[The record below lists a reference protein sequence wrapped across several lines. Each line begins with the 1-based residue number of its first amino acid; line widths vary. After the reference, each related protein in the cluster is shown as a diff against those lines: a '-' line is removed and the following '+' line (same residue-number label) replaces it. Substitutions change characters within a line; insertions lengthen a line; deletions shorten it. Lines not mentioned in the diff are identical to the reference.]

1 MNKTQL
7 KTVIR
12 EFLSSDKS
20 SPVIENK
27 YTDVFLEKRQE
38 YINNLLKNKRQLVK
52 RYGKDAEKVLT
63 GRATKQAKKYK
74 EDMKQQDIKELV
86 RKSLMKEM
94 ADSNIQTSVQNI
106 IDSSKYDKSDFKVT
120 SEDPN
125 EIQLR
130 YQRWARLPED
140 LRSSLEQNFNV
151 EEYELD
157 DEDTLTQ
164 YSYTITSK
172 IEETI
177 NSKKY
182 ISEREENPED
192 VIKMD
197 VPLFI
202 RMLEYARED
211 ASNDVDL
218 HEVAK
223 KVIGL
228 SSEDKVLTMDDY
240 ETIVGDMESLDE
252 DLDLGHQDNEPHM
265 IKGELY
271 RIGKYAME
279 LYKMVGEFEGK
290 GEVDFPAWWQ
300 AKITT
305 AMNNMVSS
313 KHYLDFELKEPTI
326 DNIVTVSS
334 DEEVI
339 DEKKAKKDYDGDGRI
354 ESSEEEYKGAKDK
367 AIKNAKGLAE
377 TIAKKLK
384 ESSYKAPANSV
395 EARF

>member
-12 EFLSSDKS
+12 EFLSEDKG
-20 SPVIENK
+20 SPVIGDK
-27 YTDVFLEKRQE
+27 YKNTFLNKRQE
-38 YINNLLKNKRQLVK
+38 YINALLKNKKNLVK

-63 GRATKQAKKYK
+63 GRAVKDAKKYI
-74 EDMKQQDIKELV
+74 EDMKKQELKELV

-120 SEDPN
+120 SKDPN

-130 YQRWARLPED
+130 YQYWARLPED

-177 NSKKY
+177 DSKKF
-182 ISEREENPED
+182 IAEREENPED

-211 ASNDVDL
+211 ASTDVDL
-218 HEVAK
+218 HDVAK
-223 KVIGL
+223 KAIGL
-228 SSEDKVLTMDDY
+228 SSEDKMLTMDDY
-240 ETIVGDMESLDE
+240 EAIIGEMESLNEDDWKQGDDE
-252 DLDLGHQDNEPHM
+252 SDMAHSQLKSIQSN
-265 IKGELY
+265 
-271 RIGKYAME
+271 
-279 LYKMVGEFEGK
+279 
-290 GEVDFPAWWQ
+290 
-300 AKITT
+300 
-305 AMNNMVSS
+305 SS
-313 KHYLDFELKEPTI
+313 KLMDMI
-326 DNIVTVSS
+326 DNNEQLDAWVQSKLTKAQDYLQSVN
-334 DEEVI
+334 DYLTGEEGEGSEI
-339 DEKKAKKDYDGDGRI
+339 YEKKLTKAETNKKEEIVKAMKKDF
-354 ESSEEEYKGAKDK
+354 KGPKSAMYAIATDKAKD
-367 AIKNAKGLAE
+367 LAE
-377 TIAKKLK
+377 IIAKKLK
-384 ESSYKAPANSV
+384 NK
-395 EARF
+395 

>member
-1 MNKTQL
+1 MNQKQL

-27 YTDVFLEKRQE
+27 YTDIFLEKRQE
-38 YINNLLKNKRQLVK
+38 YINNLLKNKQQLVK

-86 RKSLMKEM
+86 RKSLMKEESNDLLSQLESALKSHDWYYMMSDDNRVYKEGSQEARNIKDLVSKTGEEGM
-94 ADSNIQTSVQNI
+94 ALYK
-106 IDSSKYDKSDFKVT
+106 KYREENFK
-120 SEDPN
+120 
-125 EIQLR
+125 
-130 YQRWARLPED
+130 
-140 LRSSLEQNFNV
+140 LE
-151 EEYELD
+151 
-157 DEDTLTQ
+157 
-164 YSYTITSK
+164 
-172 IEETI
+172 EETI

-182 ISEREENPED
+182 IAEREENPED

-218 HEVAK
+218 HEVTK
-223 KVIGL
+223 KAIGL

-240 ETIVGDMESLDE
+240 EAIVGETESLDE

-279 LYKMVGEFEGK
+279 LYQMVDKFEGK

-305 AMNNMVSS
+305 AMNNMVST
-313 KHYLDFELKEPTI
+313 KHYLDFETKEPTI

-339 DEKKAKKDYDGDGRI
+339 DEKTLTAAEEKKKEEIVKAMKKDFKGPKPAMYAIATDKAKD
-354 ESSEEEYKGAKDK
+354 
-367 AIKNAKGLAE
+367 LAE
-377 TIAKKLK
+377 IIAKKLK
-384 ESSYKAPANSV
+384 NK
-395 EARF
+395 